1 MESAMAE
8 LEHDREGTGERVPLG
23 QRIYENPFLLLAAGI
38 AVMVIFYTL
47 WGLVEVMSLPQ
58 APLP

>member
-1 MESAMAE
+1 MAE
-8 LEHDREGTGERVPLG
+8 PEHDQARTGERIPLG

-38 AVMVIFYTL
+38 VVMVIFYTL
-47 WGLVEVMSLPQ
+47 WGLAEVMSLPQ